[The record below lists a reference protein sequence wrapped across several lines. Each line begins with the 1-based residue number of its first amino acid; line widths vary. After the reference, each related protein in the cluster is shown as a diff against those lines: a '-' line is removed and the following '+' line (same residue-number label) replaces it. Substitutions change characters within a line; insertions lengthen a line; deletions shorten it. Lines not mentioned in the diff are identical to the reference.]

1 MERQS
6 SFTSKLGFILASAG
20 SAIGLGAMWK
30 FPYVM
35 ADNGGAAFLILFI
48 IFTLFIGLPI
58 LMSEFVMGVAGET
71 YSTQAFSKLSGKKYY
86 DLFGHLGNIGVFLLM
101 SFYSVIGGFILIYIM
116 RTIKVMFTGDSTK
129 DYAALFGSIISNP
142 LNTITG
148 VILFLIL
155 TAVIVIKGV
164 ENGIER
170 ASKFMMPMLFVMFL
184 IMIIRSLTLPNAM
197 EGVSFFLNPD
207 FHKLDQEAV
216 LFALGQSFFSLSV
229 GFGGMLTYASY
240 MKKGTDLVQAG
251 GYIVLLNILVTLL
264 AGLAIFPATA
274 SLGIDNAQGPGLL
287 FIVLPYVFNQLP
299 FGSLFYLIFLLLFF
313 FATITSSISLVEI
326 NVSNMTKND
335 NAKRLKS
342 VLAIISGVFIV
353 SIPCALSFGPIS
365 EMKFFKGTFFDNM
378 DFLVS
383 NIMLPIG
390 VLCYTLFSGYVLDKK
405 VIKAYF
411 VQKPYQDK
419 LFNVWIILLRYIIPI
434 VILFVMINQLMQ

>member
-6 SFTSKLGFILASAG
+6 GFTSKLGFILASAG

-71 YSTQAFSKLSGKKYY
+71 YSTRVFSKLSGKKKY
-86 DLFGHLGNIGVFLLM
+86 DLIGYLGNIGVFLLM
-101 SFYSVIGGFILIYIM
+101 SFYSVIGGFILIYII
-116 RTIKVMFTGDSTK
+116 RTIKVMFTGDATK
-129 DYAALFGSIISNP
+129 DYTVLFGSIISNP
-142 LNTITG
+142 LNTIAG
-148 VILFLIL
+148 VILFLAL
-155 TAVIVIKGV
+155 TGIIVIKGV
-164 ENGIER
+164 QNGIER
-170 ASKFMMPMLFVMFL
+170 VSKFMMPMLFVMFL
-184 IMIIRSLTLPNAM
+184 IMIIRSITLPNAM

-207 FHKLDQEAV
+207 FNKLDQEAV

-299 FGSLFYLIFLLLFF
+299 FGSIFYLIFLLLFF
-313 FATITSSISLVEI
+313 FATITSSINLVEI

-335 NAKRLKS
+335 NTKRMKS
-342 VLAIISGVFIV
+342 VLVIILGIFIV

-365 EMKFFKGTFFDNM
+365 DMKFLKGTFFDNM

-383 NIMLPIG
+383 NIMLPDRKS
-390 VLCYTLFSGYVLDKK
+390 VV
-405 VIKAYF
+405 
-411 VQKPYQDK
+411 
-419 LFNVWIILLRYIIPI
+419 
-434 VILFVMINQLMQ
+434 

>member
-6 SFTSKLGFILASAG
+6 GFTSKLGFILASAG

-71 YSTQAFSKLSGKKYY
+71 YSTRVFSKLSGKKKY
-86 DLFGHLGNIGVFLLM
+86 DLIGYLGNIGVFLLM
-101 SFYSVIGGFILIYIM
+101 SFYSVIGGFILIYII
-116 RTIKVMFTGDSTK
+116 RTIKVMFTGDATK
-129 DYAALFGSIISNP
+129 DYTVLFGSIISNP
-142 LNTITG
+142 LNTIAG
-148 VILFLIL
+148 VILFLAL
-155 TAVIVIKGV
+155 TGIIVIKGV
-164 ENGIER
+164 QNGIER
-170 ASKFMMPMLFVMFL
+170 VSKFMMPMLFVMFL
-184 IMIIRSLTLPNAM
+184 IMIIRSITLPNAM
-197 EGVSFFLNPD
+197 KGVSFFLNPD
-207 FHKLDQEAV
+207 FNKLDQEAV

-299 FGSLFYLIFLLLFF
+299 FGSIFYLIFLLLFF
-313 FATITSSISLVEI
+313 FATITSSINLVEI

-335 NAKRLKS
+335 NTKRMKS
-342 VLAIISGVFIV
+342 VLVIILGIFIV

-365 EMKFFKGTFFDNM
+365 DMKFLKGTFFDNM

-405 VIKAYF
+405 IMKAHF
-411 VQKPYQDK
+411 VQKPYQNK
-419 LFNVWIILLRYIIPI
+419 LFNVWIILLRYVIPI
-434 VILFVMINQLMQ
+434 VILFVMINQLVQ

>member
-1 MERQS
+1 MCE
-6 SFTSKLGFILASAG
+6 
-20 SAIGLGAMWK
+20 
-30 FPYVM
+30 
-35 ADNGGAAFLILFI
+35 
-48 IFTLFIGLPI
+48 
-58 LMSEFVMGVAGET
+58 
-71 YSTQAFSKLSGKKYY
+71 
-86 DLFGHLGNIGVFLLM
+86 
-101 SFYSVIGGFILIYIM
+101 
-116 RTIKVMFTGDSTK
+116 
-129 DYAALFGSIISNP
+129 
-142 LNTITG
+142 
-148 VILFLIL
+148 
-155 TAVIVIKGV
+155 
-164 ENGIER
+164 
-170 ASKFMMPMLFVMFL
+170 
-184 IMIIRSLTLPNAM
+184 
-197 EGVSFFLNPD
+197 
-207 FHKLDQEAV
+207 
-216 LFALGQSFFSLSV
+216 
-229 GFGGMLTYASY
+229 
-240 MKKGTDLVQAG
+240 AG

-299 FGSLFYLIFLLLFF
+299 FGSIFYLIFLLLFF

-342 VLAIISGVFIV
+342 VLTIILGIFIV

-390 VLCYTLFSGYVLDKK
+390 VLCYTLFSGYVLDNK
-405 VIKAYF
+405 VMKAYF

>member
-1 MERQS
+1 MENQS
-6 SFTSKLGFILASAG
+6 GFKSKLGFILASAG

-35 ADNGGAAFLILFI
+35 ADNGGAAFLFLFI
-48 IFTLFIGLPI
+48 IFTILIGLPI
-58 LMSEFVMGVAGET
+58 LMSEFVMGVASQT
-71 YSTQAFSKLSGKKYY
+71 HSTKAFSKLSNKKSY
-86 DLFGHLGNIGVFLLM
+86 DIIGYLGNLGVFLLM
-101 SFYSVIGGFILIYIM
+101 SFYSVIGGFILIYIL
-116 RTIKVMFTGDSTK
+116 RTVKILFIGDHTK
-129 DYAALFGSIISNP
+129 DYATLFGQIISNP
-142 LNTITG
+142 VNTIFG
-148 VILFLIL
+148 IVLFLLL
-155 TAVIVIKGV
+155 TGIIVIKGV
-164 ENGIER
+164 EKGIER
-170 ASKFMMPMLFVMFL
+170 ASKVLMPMLFIMLL
-184 IMIIRSLTLPNAM
+184 IMIVRSMTLPNAM

-207 FHKLDQEAV
+207 FNKLDQEAI

-299 FGSLFYLIFLLLFF
+299 FGSMFYLIFLLLFF
-313 FATITSSISLVEI
+313 FATITSSINLVEI

-335 NAKRLKS
+335 NTKRLKS
-342 VLAIISGVFIV
+342 VLVIILGIFIV

-365 EMKFFKGTFFDNM
+365 DMKFLKGTFFDNM

-405 VIKAYF
+405 IMKAYF
-411 VQKPYQDK
+411 VQKPYQNK
-419 LFNVWIILLRYIIPI
+419 LFNVWIILLRYVIPL
-434 VILFVMINQLMQ
+434 VILLVIINQLVQ

>member
-1 MERQS
+1 MENQS
-6 SFTSKLGFILASAG
+6 GFKSKLGFILASAG

-35 ADNGGAAFLILFI
+35 ADNGGAAFLFLFI
-48 IFTLFIGLPI
+48 IFTILIGLPI
-58 LMSEFVMGVAGET
+58 LMSEFVMGVASQT
-71 YSTQAFSKLSGKKYY
+71 HSTKAFSKLSNKKSY
-86 DLFGHLGNIGVFLLM
+86 DIIGYLGNLGVFLLM
-101 SFYSVIGGFILIYIM
+101 SFYSVIGGFILIYIL
-116 RTIKVMFTGDSTK
+116 RTVKILFIGDHTK
-129 DYAALFGSIISNP
+129 DYAILFGQIISNP
-142 LNTITG
+142 VNTIFG
-148 VILFLIL
+148 IVLFLLL
-155 TAVIVIKGV
+155 TGIIVIKGV
-164 ENGIER
+164 EKGIER
-170 ASKFMMPMLFVMFL
+170 ASKVLMPMLFIMLL
-184 IMIIRSLTLPNAM
+184 IMIVRSMTLPNAM

-207 FHKLDQEAV
+207 FNKLDQEAI

-299 FGSLFYLIFLLLFF
+299 FGSMFYLIFLLLFF
-313 FATITSSISLVEI
+313 FATITSSINLVEI

-335 NAKRLKS
+335 NTKRLKS
-342 VLAIISGVFIV
+342 VLVIILGIFIV

-365 EMKFFKGTFFDNM
+365 DMKFLKGTFFDNM

-405 VIKAYF
+405 IMKAYF
-411 VQKPYQDK
+411 VQKPYQNK
-419 LFNVWIILLRYIIPI
+419 LFNVWIILLRYVIPL
-434 VILFVMINQLMQ
+434 VILLVIINQLVQ